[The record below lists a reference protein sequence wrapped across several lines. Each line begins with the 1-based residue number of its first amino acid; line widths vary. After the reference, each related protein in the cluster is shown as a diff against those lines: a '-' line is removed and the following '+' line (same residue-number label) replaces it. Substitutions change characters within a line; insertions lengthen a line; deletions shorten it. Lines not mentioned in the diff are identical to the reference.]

1 MVPFSASNGFGSEA
15 IVYGAS
21 IMLVFD
27 QKFLLPA
34 RLLDSRPKKVQRL
47 SLRKASRLPRLWRLG
62 RNATVRPQPNRPDLE
77 IQFTDDAFTSRVYG
91 ESV

>member
-1 MVPFSASNGFGSEA
+1 VPFSASNGFGSEA

-21 IMLVFD
+21 IVLVLD

-47 SLRKASRLPRLWRLG
+47 SLSLRKAPRLRRLG
-62 RNATVRPQPNRPDLE
+62 RNAASRP
-77 IQFTDDAFTSRVYG
+77 AAA
-91 ESV
+91 